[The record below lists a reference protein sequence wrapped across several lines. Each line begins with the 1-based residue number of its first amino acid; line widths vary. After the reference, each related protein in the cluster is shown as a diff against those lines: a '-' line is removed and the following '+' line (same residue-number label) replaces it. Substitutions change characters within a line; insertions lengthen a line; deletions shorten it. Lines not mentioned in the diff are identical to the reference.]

1 MGAVGRQHRIRR
13 AGGVCRF
20 RTSVGLAEAAFD
32 RARRDVESVGLAFI
46 DTVTAPE
53 PGPFPNQETA
63 RQALRSIIRTMGRQ
77 KRYQGGWDESD
88 SAPRS
93 VTNLCERLAA
103 RNGVS
108 KDEVLEWARTSL
120 NREGLLVEP
129 MKWVLLSVGW
139 VFDYLWS
146 GLGTRPGYARSANTS
161 HLHPSAGVCA
171 NDLCTGNLI
180 ESPQAA
186 GRKRMDYVGWLARLE
201 PRPMAVE
208 DSPVRPS
215 RLRSSEGVSEPS
227 RASSAAEGEPA
238 DPGHRRAER
247 HHHHGG
253 RCRHRLAPVHRHGER
268 APPEVQLPAA
278 SRPRRSSAGSRSRS
292 R

>member
-1 MGAVGRQHRIRR
+1 MGMNPAGTGRSVQRLHGEPWFRYFTPPQPGLWAPLDANIGSDAREEL
-13 AGGVCRF
+13 RF

-46 DTVTAPE
+46 DPVTAPE

-129 MKWVLLSVGW
+129 MKWVLAIARMGVRLSLVGAGDTAW
-139 VFDYLWS
+139 VCQKCQYV
-146 GLGTRPGYARSANTS
+146 

-171 NDLCTGNLI
+171 NDLCTGTLI
-180 ESPQAA
+180 ESPQAEGA
-186 GRKRMDYVGWLARLE
+186 NESDYIGWLARLE

-208 DSPVRPS
+208 RAH
-215 RLRSSEGVSEPS
+215 RSDE
-227 RASSAAEGEPA
+227 AA
-238 DPGHRRAER
+238 
-247 HHHHGG
+247 
-253 RCRHRLAPVHRHGER
+253 
-268 APPEVQLPAA
+268 
-278 SRPRRSSAGSRSRS
+278 
-292 R
+292 